1 MARKS
6 TPSSL
11 LKDDFSRSIVGFL
24 AALIV
29 GALIPRTLVFLV
41 RRVLLHSLKEVFVLA
56 MAGWLTDRLTLL
68 RPARNRPADRLDDS
82 FNTNTPSQTSYLNME
97 ISDIQ
102 SALEDLAMTFLPKVA
117 GVIVLLLGAWIV
129 ARWLSGRVTKA
140 LSHKLDITIARFFGS
155 LIKYG
160 VIIMAVLGCLR
171 IFGFETTS
179 FAALIGAAGLAIGL
193 ALQGTLSNF
202 SSGVMLLIFRPF
214 TVGDVVSAGGVTG
227 KVVDLSLFTTEFDTP
242 DNRRIIVPN
251 GQIYGST
258 IENITFHDT
267 RRVDVSVGT
276 SYPASIPQTRDV
288 LLAAVQGIEGLHAEP
303 APVAYLVDLGDSS
316 INWSVRVW
324 SNTPDYWAVR
334 ERVTQSIK
342 SALDEAGIG
351 IPFPQMDVHLN
362 GELIRK

>member
-1 MARKS
+1 
-6 TPSSL
+6 
-11 LKDDFSRSIVGFL
+11 
-24 AALIV
+24 
-29 GALIPRTLVFLV
+29 
-41 RRVLLHSLKEVFVLA
+41 
-56 MAGWLTDRLTLL
+56 
-68 RPARNRPADRLDDS
+68 
-82 FNTNTPSQTSYLNME
+82 ME

-288 LLAAVQGIEGLHAEP
+288 LLAAVHGIEGLHAEP